1 MDTITFK
8 LVENDSELEG
18 AFEVR
23 RVVFVD
29 EQSVD
34 EDIEYDGLDYEALQM
49 VVKNND
55 EIIGTARVRF
65 LGEGKAKIERMAV
78 LIPFRR
84 RGIGS
89 GMMSFL
95 ASELKARYIRHVI
108 LHAQYIVIP
117 FYESCG
123 YSSTGSLF
131 WEVGIKHIVME
142 KRLWGLTYPH
152 EGSHLLV

>member
-1 MDTITFK
+1 MDGITFK

-23 RVVFVD
+23 RVVFVE
-29 EQSVD
+29 EQDID
-34 EDIEYDGLDYEALQM
+34 EDEEYDGLDHEALQM
-49 VVKNND
+49 VAKRND

-65 LGEGKAKIERMAV
+65 LGEDKAKIERMAV
-78 LIPFRR
+78 LKSFRR

-95 ASELKARYIRHVI
+95 TSELEARYIRHVV

-123 YSSTGSLF
+123 YSSTGSPF
-131 WEVGIKHIVME
+131 WEAGIKHIAME
-142 KRLWGLTYPH
+142 KRIPG
-152 EGSHLLV
+152 